1 MKKTVVLVALAVALS
16 ASPVIA
22 KEGMFAG
29 AYLAK
34 TSISGDASVDSGSE
48 TGYGFRVGMGFN
60 RYFSVEG
67 TYEDV
72 KDLTSVAADFRV
84 NFPLT
89 SLDSRNVMTVEPYL
103 TFGYGMYELGSTN
116 SVDGSGAKLGVG
128 VELYLFHELS
138 IHAGWSKAN
147 VTFDATGGDIG
158 LDIKTVEFGLIYHFI

>member
-1 MKKTVVLVALAVALS
+1 MKKMVVLVALAVALS
-16 ASPVIA
+16 ASPVMA
-22 KEGMFAG
+22 KEGLFAG

-34 TSISGDASVDSGSE
+34 TSISDGGESE
-48 TGYGFRVGMGFN
+48 SGYGFRVGMGFN

-72 KDLTSVAADFRV
+72 KDITSVVAAFRV

-89 SLDSRNVMTVEPYL
+89 SLDSQKIMTVEPYL
-103 TFGYGMYELGSTN
+103 TFGYGMYEADSD
-116 SVDGSGAKLGVG
+116 DGNGAKLGVG

-147 VTFDATGGDIG
+147 VTFDTSNGDVG
-158 LDIKTVEFGLIYHFI
+158 VDIKTVEFGLIYHFI